1 MPNHPP
7 AEGRLPFLL
16 SQYRAMKSAIEEE
29 LRARYQP
36 SGYILSPELRRL
48 RRDIRV
54 PTSAMPLPRSV
65 GRMKCGLLMTNRVV
79 SLKVSLYFLSGEG
92 ADPSFCGVRRSD
104 ARITFTYD
112 I

>member
-36 SGYILSPELRRL
+36 ADQLSPELRRL
-48 RRDIRV
+48 LRQIPCSDIRDAAAKKRR
-54 PTSAMPLPRSV
+54 SHEMWLADDEPRRLAES
-65 GRMKCGLLMTNRVV
+65 
-79 SLKVSLYFLSGEG
+79 SLHFLSG
-92 ADPSFCGVRRSD
+92 
-104 ARITFTYD
+104 
-112 I
+112 